1 MLIASV
7 GLISCSDKPATNDY
21 FPLQKGLSWQ
31 YRYQLTTSAKQEQGL
46 YTVTNLGATEVGNE
60 TLTIRR
66 TSTDRDYYLMQK
78 PDGIYRYA
86 SRTLFETHPVVDEPA
101 RLVLPMP
108 YLGSTERTWSSTTT
122 SYVIHR
128 TGPSTIASANA
139 TKDFVMNYRI
149 ASKDETVIV
158 PAGKFE
164 HCLLVEGD
172 ATLTLFADPMTGY
185 TDIPVKTREWYA
197 PGVGMV
203 KLERTE
209 PLETSVYKGGRYVFE
224 LISN

>member
-1 MLIASV
+1 
-7 GLISCSDKPATNDY
+7 
-21 FPLQKGLSWQ
+21 
-31 YRYQLTTSAKQEQGL
+31 
-46 YTVTNLGATEVGNE
+46 
-60 TLTIRR
+60 
-66 TSTDRDYYLMQK
+66 
-78 PDGIYRYA
+78 
-86 SRTLFETHPVVDEPA
+86 
-101 RLVLPMP
+101 
-108 YLGSTERTWSSTTT
+108 
-122 SYVIHR
+122 
-128 TGPSTIASANA
+128 
-139 TKDFVMNYRI
+139 MNYRI
-149 ASKDETVIV
+149 ASQDETVVV

-172 ATLTLFADPMTGY
+172 ATLTMFADPMTGY